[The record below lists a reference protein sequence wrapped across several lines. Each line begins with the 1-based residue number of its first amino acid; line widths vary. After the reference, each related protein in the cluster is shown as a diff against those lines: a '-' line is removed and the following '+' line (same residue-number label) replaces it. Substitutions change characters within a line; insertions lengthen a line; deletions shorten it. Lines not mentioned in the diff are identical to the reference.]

1 MCPATAAAADPRSLR
16 EEIRARALDLGFDV
30 VGFASARGDPV
41 AARALREMVGEGRHA
56 GMSWLADRMERR
68 ADPNVLWPS
77 ARTAIVVGL
86 NYALSDPALEDQRF
100 GLVSAYA
107 RGRDYHDLVKGRLK
121 NVAGRLNRLKGVDT
135 KVFVD
140 TAPVMEKPL
149 ALAAG
154 LGWIGKHTN
163 LVSPELGSWLLL
175 GVMLTTI
182 ELPPD
187 RPGVERCGTCRR
199 CLDACP
205 TGAFPEAGKLDAR
218 RCLAYLTIEHEGP
231 IPESFRV
238 AMGNRIYGCDAC
250 LSACPWNRF
259 ARASREVAFAGRVET
274 TAPDLVA
281 MSRLD
286 DQTFRRRFSA
296 SPIKRI
302 GVERFVRNV
311 LIALGNTSLLEAR
324 SAVAGRLDD
333 PSPVLRDAAE
343 WALAR
348 LETRDRCRENVIKS

>member
-1 MCPATAAAADPRSLR
+1 MCPATAAAADPLSLR

-30 VGFASARGDPV
+30 VGFASARGDP
-41 AARALREMVGEGRHA
+41 ASARALAEMVGEGRHA
-56 GMSWLADRMERR
+56 GMPWLADRMERR

-86 NYALSDPALEDQRF
+86 NYAPADPVVEGRRF
-100 GLVSAYA
+100 GLISAHA
-107 RGRDYHDLVKGRLK
+107 RGRDYHDLIKGRLK
-121 NVAGRLNRLKGVDT
+121 NVAGRLNRLKGVET

-149 ALAAG
+149 ARAAG

-163 LVSPELGSWLLL
+163 LVSPKLGSWLFL

-187 RPGVERCGTCRR
+187 RPGVDRCGTCRR

-205 TGAFPEAGKLDAR
+205 TGAFPEPGKLDAR

-238 AMGNRIYGCDAC
+238 AMGNRVYGCDDC
-250 LSACPWNRF
+250 LSVCPWNRF
-259 ARASREVAFAGRVET
+259 ARASREAAFAGRDVT

-281 MSRLD
+281 LSRLD
-286 DQTFRRRFSA
+286 DQTFRLRFSA

-302 GVERFVRNV
+302 GVERLVRNV
-311 LIALGNTSLLEAR
+311 LIALGNASFPEAEA
-324 SAVAGRLDD
+324 AVAARLGD
-333 PSPVLRDAAE
+333 PSPVVRDAAA
-343 WALAR
+343 WAFAR
-348 LETRDRCRENVIKS
+348 LNGR

>member
-1 MCPATAAAADPRSLR
+1 MCPATADGVDPLALR
-16 EEIRARALDLGFDV
+16 EEIRARALELGFDV
-30 VGFASARGDPV
+30 CGFAPARGSPR
-41 AARALREMVGEGRHA
+41 AAEALGDMTAEGRHA
-56 GMSWLADRMERR
+56 GMSWLADRIERR
-68 ADPNVLWPS
+68 SDPSVLWPS

-86 NYALSDPALEDQRF
+86 NYLPSESIAEGDRF
-100 GLVSAYA
+100 GLVSAHA
-107 RGRDYHDLVKGRLK
+107 RGRDYHDLVRGRLK

-163 LVSPELGSWLLL
+163 LVSPKLGSWLLL

-187 RPGVERCGTCRR
+187 QPGVDRCGSCRR

-205 TGAFPEAGKLDAR
+205 TGALPAPGRLDAR
-218 RCLAYLTIEHEGP
+218 RCLAYLTIEHEGS

-238 AMGNRIYGCDAC
+238 ALGNRIYGCDDC
-250 LSACPWNRF
+250 LSVCPWNRF
-259 ARASREVAFAGRVET
+259 ARVTRETAFAGRAGTV
-274 TAPDLVA
+274 APDLVEL
-281 MSRLD
+281 SRLD
-286 DQTFRRRFSA
+286 GSSFRRRFSA

-302 GVERFVRNV
+302 GVERLVRNV
-311 LIALGNTSLLEAR
+311 LIALGNSALPEALA
-324 SAVAGRLDD
+324 AVAARLDD
-333 PSPVLRDAAE
+333 PSPVLREAAA
-343 WALAR
+343 WATVR
-348 LETRDRCRENVIKS
+348 LNQP